1 MPMEPFLV
9 NPPIR
14 RGRHLLAFGL
24 NPRRRKK
31 TRRALSS
38 KGLISLYTVKTADQI
53 ARAKADPT
61 KVVKRKP
68 SGSYQVYVRRE
79 ANPLTRVHFPAHTET
94 LMRKKVSGK
103 WGRKK
108 ARKNPRKGVTP
119 PWLKKFLFK
128 KGHGKRK
135 RVLSRRTPA
144 KGASPMRHRRKH
156 RRNPV
161 VLGNPRRKHRR
172 SARRN
177 PVVLGN
183 PHRRRHYSRNPKF
196 ISKLGLPPMKEVL
209 FLGLG
214 AYAGRIAIPQILA
227 RVAFLNSNPIIRGIS
242 RLGMVLAIGALSK
255 PVLKQNAK
263 MFTYGLL
270 ANQLPESVNDFLS
283 LTGMKLADGNAE
295 LEMYT
300 MPAIP
305 APAGGLGLY
314 TLSDGEES
322 TI

>member
-24 NPRRRKK
+24 NPRRRK
-31 TRRALSS
+31 S
-38 KGLISLYTVKTADQI
+38 K
-53 ARAKADPT
+53 
-61 KVVKRKP
+61 KR
-68 SGSYQVYVRRE
+68 
-79 ANPLTRVHFPAHTET
+79 NPLTRVHFPAHTET

-108 ARKNPRKGVTP
+108 ARKSPRKGVTP

-128 KGHGKRK
+128 KGHKKRA
-135 RVLSRRTPA
+135 LTRRTPA

-196 ISKLGLPPMKEVL
+196 IGKLGLPPMKEVL

-227 RVAFLNSNPIIRGIS
+227 RVAFLNSNPIIRGVS
-242 RLGMVLAIGALSK
+242 RLAMVLAIGALSK

-300 MPAIP
+300 MPALP
-305 APAGGLGLY
+305 GPQQGGLGLY

>member
-24 NPRRRKK
+24 NPRRRK
-31 TRRALSS
+31 S
-38 KGLISLYTVKTADQI
+38 K
-53 ARAKADPT
+53 
-61 KVVKRKP
+61 KR
-68 SGSYQVYVRRE
+68 
-79 ANPLTRVHFPAHTET
+79 NPLTRVHFPSHTET
-94 LMRKKVSGK
+94 LFRKKTSGK
-103 WGRKK
+103 WGRK

-128 KGHGKRK
+128 KGHGKR
-135 RVLSRRTPA
+135 VLTRRTPA

-196 ISKLGLPPMKEVL
+196 IGKLGLPPMKEVL

-227 RVAFLNSNPIIRGIS
+227 RVAFLNSNPIIRGVS
-242 RLGMVLAIGALSK
+242 RLAMVLAIGALSK
-255 PVLKQNAK
+255 PVLKQNSK

-300 MPAIP
+300 MPALP
-305 APAGGLGLY
+305 GPQQGGLGLY